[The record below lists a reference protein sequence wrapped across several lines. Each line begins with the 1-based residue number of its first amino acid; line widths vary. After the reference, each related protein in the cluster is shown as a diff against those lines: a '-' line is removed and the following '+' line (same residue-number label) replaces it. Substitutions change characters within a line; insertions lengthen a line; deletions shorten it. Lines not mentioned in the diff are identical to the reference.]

1 MIQFS
6 NIFLNCRYH
15 LLFRFYKFSWQ
26 LIRLLSLVT
35 VFILS
40 GCGGGGSDSSA
51 NVAIIS
57 ASASNITETIL
68 VPNSRAQVLIT
79 RLNKALLTNDANEIK
94 YTVKMLTQGE
104 GNLGIGNN
112 RYRINIDARDG
123 LHLENDR

>member
-1 MIQFS
+1 M
-6 NIFLNCRYH
+6 
-15 LLFRFYKFSWQ
+15 FRFYKFSWQ